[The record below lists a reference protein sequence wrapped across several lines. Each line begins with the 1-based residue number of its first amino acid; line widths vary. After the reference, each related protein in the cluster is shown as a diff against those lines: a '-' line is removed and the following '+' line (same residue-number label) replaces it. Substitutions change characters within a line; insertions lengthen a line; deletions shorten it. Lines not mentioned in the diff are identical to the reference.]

1 MRQRLAISLF
11 LAALLLLPAALQA
24 QEPAAN
30 LKALSQ
36 ELKDTDVIRVSF
48 QQTRHIEALSRPL
61 DSEGRLLLAREE
73 GIAWI
78 IDKPYPVF
86 MVLTEDSITEWEK
99 GAARKTTSL
108 STRPHLAALAGILRS
123 VMTADMNALEKEFHV
138 ETSAEEHA
146 WKMAL
151 QPKDDML
158 ASALASISVRGR
170 THVEEVAIAETGG
183 DKTEIRF
190 GAYETEPPHLT
201 DEEKSYFAE

>member
-1 MRQRLAISLF
+1 MRQRLAIPLF
-11 LAALLLLPAALQA
+11 LAALLLLPAALHA
-24 QEPAAN
+24 EEPAAN

-36 ELKDTDVIRVSF
+36 ELEDTGVIRVSF

-61 DSEGRLLLAREE
+61 DSEGRLLFAREE

-78 IDKPYPVF
+78 IEEPYPVF

-99 GAARKTTSL
+99 GAARKTTRL

-138 ETSAEEHA
+138 ETSVEDET

-158 ASALASISVRGR
+158 AGALASISVRGSA
-170 THVEEVAIAETGG
+170 HVEEVAIAETGG

-190 GAYETEPPHLT
+190 GTYETEPPHLT